1 MSGIPSAKG
10 FDSTLALLRNPYGF
24 ISETCRDLDSD
35 LFETRVLFQKTICMT
50 GAAAAEVFYSEDG
63 CCQTKANRSL
73 LTAARLRSGGKL
85 PPFGQRGLPVL
96 LEPVAGIEVSV
107 EIEVVVDGRVDGG
120 EFLKTSHLPE
130 AEHRPLSSSQW

>member
-50 GAAAAEVFYSEDG
+50 GN
-63 CCQTKANRSL
+63 KR
-73 LTAARLRSGGKL
+73 
-85 PPFGQRGLPVL
+85 
-96 LEPVAGIEVSV
+96 
-107 EIEVVVDGRVDGG
+107 
-120 EFLKTSHLPE
+120 
-130 AEHRPLSSSQW
+130 